1 MGIRC
6 LLHIQIGSAKVPKY
20 ASPESGDTVE
30 LVERPHGGLSVV
42 LVDGQRSGRSAKV
55 ISNIVVRK
63 TISLLG
69 EGVRDGAAARAAH
82 DYLCTHRAGKVS
94 AELQI
99 ISFDLVTK
107 SVVISRNSQC
117 PALVYRNEHI
127 EVYDPESQAIGI
139 YPNTKPIIVELPL
152 SAGLYVTVY
161 TDGLRLASQDATA
174 FDPVQVVEQGARE
187 RKPVQALADLLLG
200 KALEAECH
208 HPRDDISVV
217 VCALLPDDVPD
228 GARRLSAS
236 FPLPEVLVAELA
248 SPSNLGAQDDRVHSA
263 ETPGAT
269 PS

>member
-1 MGIRC
+1 M
-6 LLHIQIGSAKVPKY
+6 PKY

-30 LVERPHGGLSVV
+30 LIERPHGGLSVV

-82 DYLCTHRAGKVS
+82 DYLVHPSSGQGIGRVADHFFRSGHQERGHLSKQPMSGPGLSQRA
-94 AELQI
+94 
-99 ISFDLVTK
+99 
-107 SVVISRNSQC
+107 
-117 PALVYRNEHI
+117 YRGRTT
-127 EVYDPESQAIGI
+127 PESQAIGI

-161 TDGLRLASQDATA
+161 TDGLRLAAQDATA

-187 RKPVQALADLLLG
+187 RKPVQALADLLLE
-200 KALEAECH
+200 KALEAERH

-248 SPSNLGAQDDRVHSA
+248 SPSSLGARDDRVHSA